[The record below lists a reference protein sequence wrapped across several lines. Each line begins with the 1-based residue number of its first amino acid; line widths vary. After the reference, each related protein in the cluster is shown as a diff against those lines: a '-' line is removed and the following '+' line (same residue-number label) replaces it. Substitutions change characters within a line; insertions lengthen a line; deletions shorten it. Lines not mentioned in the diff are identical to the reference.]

1 MDSKIE
7 RITLNIKGTNVNAMA
22 FIPPTEEAK
31 TDRFAIFTHGFT
43 SHKGS
48 ILNWAARLSEENI
61 PTIIFDQPGHFLG
74 SYHDIESF
82 ELFKEIAPEFF
93 VKAYDYLKSHYP
105 SGATKLAIGGHSLGA
120 LTSLMA
126 LEKDYFS
133 GIDVT
138 CICVGFGLPP
148 VGVTHI
154 FSTPFYKSTLKLRG
168 QLVSDNLSPDVVFPW
183 IKEKKEELEIS
194 RARIHFI
201 TGDDDVVVGKDG
213 SEKLAEFLEEQG
225 NHVTIEKPKRLA
237 HHVPEL
243 AAPHVKKFL
252 KDQSFL

>member
-1 MDSKIE
+1 MNSKILK
-7 RITLNIKGTNVNAMA
+7 ITLNIKGTNVNAMA
-22 FIPPTEEAK
+22 FLPPEQK
-31 TDRFAIFTHGFT
+31 VQSDRFAIFTHGYT

-48 ILNWAARLSEENI
+48 LLNWAARISEENV
-61 PTIIFDQPGHFLG
+61 PAIIFDQPGHFLG

-82 ELFKEIAPEFF
+82 DLFKEIAPDFF
-93 VKAYDYLKSHYP
+93 VEAFNYLKSHYP
-105 SGATKLAIGGHSLGA
+105 DGGKKLAIGGHSLGA

-126 LEKDYFS
+126 LERGHFS
-133 GIDVT
+133 SVDLT

-148 VGVTHI
+148 QGVTHI
-154 FSTPFYKSTLKLRG
+154 FSTPFYKSTLNLRG
-168 QLVSDNLSPDVVFPW
+168 QLVSENLPPDEVFPW
-183 IKEKKEELEIS
+183 IKEKKEELDIS
-194 RARIHFI
+194 RCRIHFI

-213 SEKLAEFLEEQG
+213 SERLVEFLEEQG

-243 AAPHVKKFL
+243 AAPHIKKFL